1 MTSENSDCPNLPGP
15 RWKALVLPGWGR
27 PAASL
32 LRLASPR
39 PGLCRPRL
47 SSPRHTSQQ
56 PCQTRGLCQ
65 SCPYGAYIWVE
76 GDRKQIKYIVYF
88 IVNCIG
94 QRERESRKSRKG
106 SAGKGLQLSVEWE
119 EDSLKRRRLSK
130 DLEEVGE
137 KLISSWGIGNKK
149 ARRWGCEQHIW
160 RASGSLCGHRDERR
174 GEELEGK
181 PEREQGPERTERP
194 MTFTF
199 TLWQVE
205 LVGFWAKEWIV
216 LYVATELLYLL
227 SWESFKLAA
236 GMTVEKSAKMTVI
249 QAKARDGLD

>member
-119 EDSLKRRRLSK
+119 EDSLKRRRQRLGGSG
-130 DLEEVGE
+130 GE
-137 KLISSWGIGNKK
+137 TYFQLGN
-149 ARRWGCEQHIW
+149 RQ
-160 RASGSLCGHRDERR
+160 
-174 GEELEGK
+174 
-181 PEREQGPERTERP
+181 
-194 MTFTF
+194 
-199 TLWQVE
+199 
-205 LVGFWAKEWIV
+205 
-216 LYVATELLYLL
+216 
-227 SWESFKLAA
+227 
-236 GMTVEKSAKMTVI
+236 
-249 QAKARDGLD
+249 